1 MTRFVQFSEISNEK
15 SLATSLVSNASHC
28 FCMFKE
34 SIGDLTFDENLFHE
48 QGDGDRSVGTY
59 DDYHRLDEE
68 HMVLD
73 KLWVDDHMLC
83 GGLLD
88 EKIA

>member
-1 MTRFVQFSEISNEK
+1 
-15 SLATSLVSNASHC
+15 
-28 FCMFKE
+28 MFKE

-59 DDYHRLDEE
+59 DDYHTRLDEE
-68 HMVLD
+68 HMND
-73 KLWVDDHMLC
+73 KLLVDDHMLC

-88 EKIA
+88 DKIA